1 MKSGRYR
8 WILPLLRYGLCIV
21 AIWYLTTKVRWY
33 DAIHL
38 NDAART
44 PVRLLEDRGDTFV
57 VLRDGQRITLGLA
70 DVNRVDND
78 TTPDIE
84 YGIAGVVQRVDL
96 GRAALA
102 ILLFFP
108 VPILQSI
115 RLVWMLAIQ
124 DIRIGTWMSAKLSIA
139 GNFFDFALPG
149 TTGGDVFKAYYLTRH
164 TPKRTEAVT
173 TVFLDRAIGLLGMVL
188 LAMLVLAFSWDQR
201 FGHLARP
208 MLLVLALL
216 AGGGALI
223 FSGRIRRLL
232 RLRALTEK
240 LPFGHHLLRIGG
252 TIIATRRHP
261 LLLIASVISTLILQ
275 LFVMI
280 SAYQMSLA
288 LGMTATFGQCLVYV
302 AIGQLMAAI
311 PISPP
316 QAFGVMEWA
325 FIQFFTR
332 QGLATS
338 AQAVTFALAIRLIK
352 LIWALP
358 GVLVPLLGAHYPTT
372 REMEE
377 MEESD
382 SPQPAPTSPHTPP

>member
-1 MKSGRYR
+1 MKPRRYR
-8 WILPLLRYGLCIV
+8 WVLPLLRYGLCIV
-21 AIWYLTTKVRWY
+21 AIWYLTTKVRWH

-44 PVRLLEDRGDTFV
+44 PVRLLEDRGDSFV
-57 VLRDGQRITLGLA
+57 VLRDGQPVTLGPS
-70 DVNRVDND
+70 DVSRVDNE

-84 YGIAGVVQRVDL
+84 YGIAGVLQRVNL
-96 GRAALA
+96 GQAALA
-102 ILLFFP
+102 ILLFLP

-124 DIRIGTWMSAKLSIA
+124 DIRVSTWMSAKLSLA

-188 LAMLVLAFSWDQR
+188 LAAIVLVFSRDQR
-201 FGHLARP
+201 FGSLARLILLIL
-208 MLLVLALL
+208 MLLAML
-216 AGGGALI
+216 GALI

-232 RLRALTEK
+232 RLRTLAEQ
-240 LPFGHHLLRIGG
+240 LPFGPHLLRIGG
-252 TIIATRRHP
+252 AVVAMRQHP
-261 LLLIASVISTLILQ
+261 LLLIASVLSTLVLQ

-352 LIWALP
+352 LVWALP
-358 GVLVPLLGAHYPTT
+358 GVLVPLLGAHYPSA
-372 REMEE
+372 REVEE
-377 MEESD
+377 LEESE
-382 SPQPAPTSPHTPP
+382 PQPAPQA

>member
-1 MKSGRYR
+1 MKPRRFR
-8 WILPLLRYGLCIV
+8 WILPLLRYGLCAL
-21 AIWYLTTKVRWY
+21 AIWYLATKVRWY

-44 PVRLLEDRGDTFV
+44 AVRLIEDHGDSFV
-57 VLRDGQRITLGLA
+57 VLRDGERSTLSLA
-70 DVNRVDND
+70 DVHRVDND

-84 YGIAGVVQRVDL
+84 YGIAGVVRRLDFW
-96 GRAALA
+96 RALLA
-102 ILLFFP
+102 IVFFFP
-108 VPILQSI
+108 VPILQSL

-124 DIRIGTWMSAKLSIA
+124 EIRVSTWMSAKLSLA

-149 TTGGDVFKAYYLTRH
+149 TTGGDVFKAYYLTRL

-173 TVFLDRAIGLLGMVL
+173 TVFLDRAVGLLGMVL
-188 LAMLVLAFSWDQR
+188 LAAMMILISWDEQR
-201 FGHLARP
+201 FGNIARP
-208 MLLVLALL
+208 MLVILGVLAV
-216 AGGGALI
+216 GSMFV
-223 FSGRIRRLL
+223 FSARIRRML
-232 RLRALTEK
+232 RLRDLAER
-240 LPFGHHLLRIGG
+240 LPLGNHILRIGG
-252 TIIATRRHP
+252 AIVAMRRHP
-261 LLLIASVISTLILQ
+261 LLLVLSVGSTLVLQ

-288 LGMTATFGQCLVYV
+288 LGMTASFGQCLVYV

-325 FIQFFTR
+325 FIQFFTH

-352 LIWALP
+352 LVWALP
-358 GVLVPLLGAHYPTT
+358 GVLVPLLGAHYPTA
-372 REMEE
+372 REVEE
-377 MEESD
+377 LDETVEEREAASVKN
-382 SPQPAPTSPHTPP
+382 AK